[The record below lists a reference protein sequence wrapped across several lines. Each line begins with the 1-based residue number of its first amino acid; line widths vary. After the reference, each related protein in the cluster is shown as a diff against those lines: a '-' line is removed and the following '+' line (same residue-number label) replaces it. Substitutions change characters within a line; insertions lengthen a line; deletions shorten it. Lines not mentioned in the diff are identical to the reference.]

1 MTIERN
7 LVIVHTQDF
16 QDIADFQEIARTVRE
31 LAPDIEVFIASNTIP
46 SSATR
51 RRASRRPSLMLV
63 VQSRSSSNSH
73 VLRLPDCQF
82 RNLLK

>member
-7 LVIVHTQDF
+7 LVIVHTQGF
-16 QDIADFQEIARTVRE
+16 QDVADFQEIARIVHE

-51 RRASRRPSLMLV
+51 RRTSAENRP
-63 VQSRSSSNSH
+63 
-73 VLRLPDCQF
+73 
-82 RNLLK
+82 